1 MSVIKCK
8 YYDKVPKHYNP
19 WAFHC
24 QDLISN
30 IPYCLFLVI
39 NNQSCRTF
47 SGEICRMRETV
58 NPTEEVYVKKL
69 WVFNT
74 KQRDHELKLHQI
86 REHVKNTYL
95 LKKLL

>member
-1 MSVIKCK
+1 
-8 YYDKVPKHYNP
+8 
-19 WAFHC
+19 
-24 QDLISN
+24 
-30 IPYCLFLVI
+30 
-39 NNQSCRTF
+39 
-47 SGEICRMRETV
+47 MRETV